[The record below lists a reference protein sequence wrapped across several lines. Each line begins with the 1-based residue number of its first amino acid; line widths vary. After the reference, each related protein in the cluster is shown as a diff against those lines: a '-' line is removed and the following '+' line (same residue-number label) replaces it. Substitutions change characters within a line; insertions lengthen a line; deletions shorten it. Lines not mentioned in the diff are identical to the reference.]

1 MLFEPFRSPKPG
13 NRIFRRY
20 ALDGHGY
27 IFSCTVIIFHPQ
39 VCAKSLNSALIVR
52 MRLSFFSRVVFVSE
66 LEMQQRLLRFLLP
79 ARQVSAYGAQP
90 LPMLF

>member
-27 IFSCTVIIFHPQ
+27 I
-39 VCAKSLNSALIVR
+39 CAKSLNSALIVR
-52 MRLSFFSRVVFVSE
+52 MRLSFFSRGVFVSE

-79 ARQVSAYGAQP
+79 ARQVGAYGAQP